1 CARNSRKYVTGRRC
15 IQYALHLQENVRT
28 GGLCNTPVHIEHKGF
43 VVSSRTS
50 FAGGEYAVDIV
61 ATHLGFHADGFR
73 VWTLVWRQAKTDGFI
88 TEIFAPLPGT
98 YHNVCFRR
106 LREIHICACVDQR
119 SDVRVRQ
126 SV

>member
-1 CARNSRKYVTGRRC
+1 
-15 IQYALHLQENVRT
+15 
-28 GGLCNTPVHIEHKGF
+28 GF

-126 SV
+126 SVSPQQFIAGLDQ